1 MEVIVMKH
9 SFKKEISLL
18 LAVLMV
24 SATASVAA
32 APAPETEPIPAAS
45 SPVSASPANADGA
58 IEGGKKTETVYV
70 TLDCEGN
77 PTEQIVTDWLHTN
90 EAGAKLT
97 DKSDLDGIE
106 NIKGEEVPLKS
117 GDSLT
122 WKLGGTDL
130 YYRGTTQK
138 QLPVSVSISYFL
150 NGRSISPDD
159 LAGKSGHV
167 KIQINLKNNEAHT
180 VDLNGK
186 PATMYTPMMAVVGMI
201 LPEETFQNIEVSD
214 GKLISDGS
222 SQVAAFISIPGLDD
236 SLNLK
241 GYSSLPDLQDLSF
254 PEQFTITADATEFE
268 MGPIG
273 FALTPS
279 IPELDDMEG
288 SNDFEEMKQDLYDL
302 RDIQNN
308 IEEADANRLVRSL
321 FTDPAVTRG
330 AQALTD
336 DIFDFYDMDKA
347 LLDILPDYV
356 TPENIALYDRVKDDA
371 ETAQVSAL
379 LDNEYFRG
387 LPDRLTDE
395 NIEKARLLVAD
406 YDMLQELDMSKI
418 RKAVKTLDDCD
429 DVLDLVSRSRRLAD
443 RMADNK
449 DVFNTLE
456 TLMKYGQQA
465 AAMFQQFNDP
475 ELIAQLSSISD
486 EEIGIMV
493 GALVDHR
500 AQQIAGKIP
509 SELTSPSFLGR
520 QASSFVQPVKDSGA
534 VVYGKV
540 APSDRKTLA
549 VCLAFAAE
557 QTQNP
562 ALSQLIPAVQAGQ
575 VPPQYIPTVVGIVA
589 QVQQTILGAG
599 GDADAAKDKMTEE
612 IIGVKDSLA
621 DLAASMGE
629 DVSEEDVEK
638 ALKFLKNSMPDLKY
652 LAQKLG
658 KNDDELN
665 EAEDLL
671 NDVKLMRYLSDWG
684 NKLLDMKADMD
695 ANAENLELLREALKE
710 YDKPEVK
717 AFQAALP
724 DLMDD
729 MDDARPIFESL
740 KDRLKDPIL
749 NASLHNSPDT
759 IKTLMNMKDDLEQYR
774 NVAEIMRVA
783 TDQKNVDL
791 AREAVEK
798 LDKMES
804 ENVVDKSIEK
814 LEAADELLARK
825 DEYVALGKDYRIYT
839 QAGDS
844 VETDVKFIMKTDEI
858 KKPEPVKA
866 EPAVQQ
872 EDSGL
877 WAKCKN
883 FFQKLT
889 RQTS

>member
-1 MEVIVMKH
+1 MKH

-32 APAPETEPIPAAS
+32 TPAPEAAPLPASS
-45 SPVSASPANADGA
+45 SPVSPANADGA
-58 IEGGKKTETVYV
+58 LEGGKKTETVYV

-77 PTEQIVTDWLHTN
+77 PTEQIVTDWLHTD

-106 NIKGEEVPLKS
+106 NIKGEEIPLKS
-117 GDSLT
+117 GENLT
-122 WKLGGTDL
+122 WKLSGTDL
-130 YYRGTTQK
+130 YYRGTTKK

-150 NGRSISPDD
+150 DGRRISPDD

-167 KIQINLKNNEAHT
+167 KIQIDLKNNEAHT

-186 PATMYTPMMAVVGMI
+186 PATMYTPVMAVVGMI
-201 LPEETFQNIEVSD
+201 LPEETFQNIKVSD
-214 GKLISDGS
+214 GRLISDGS
-222 SQVAAFISIPGLDD
+222 NQVAAFLSIPGLDD

-241 GYSSLPDLQDLSF
+241 GFSSLPDLQELSF

-273 FALTPS
+273 FALSPN

-288 SNDFEEMKQDLYDL
+288 ADDFEEIKQDLYDL

-321 FTDPAVTRG
+321 FTDPAITRG
-330 AQALTD
+330 AQILTD
-336 DIFDFYDMDKA
+336 DVFDFYDMDKA

-356 TPENIALYDRVKDDA
+356 TPENIALYDRIKDDA

-379 LDNEYFRG
+379 LDNEYFRS

-395 NIEKARLLVAD
+395 NIEKARLLIAD

-418 RKAVKTLDDCD
+418 RKAVRTLDDCD
-429 DVLDLVSRSRRLAD
+429 DILDLVSHSRRLAD

-449 DVFNTLE
+449 DVFQTLE

-465 AAMFQQFNDP
+465 AAMFQQFQDP
-475 ELIAQLSSISD
+475 ELMAQLSSISD

-500 AQQIAGKIP
+500 AEQMIDKIP

-540 APSDRKTLA
+540 APADRKTLA
-549 VCLAFAAE
+549 VCLGFAAE

-562 ALSQLIPAVQAGQ
+562 ALSQLIPAAQAGQ
-575 VPPQYIPTVVGIVA
+575 IPPQFIPTVVGVVA
-589 QVQQTILGAG
+589 QVQQTILSAG
-599 GDADAAKDKMTEE
+599 GDADAAKDKMTQE
-612 IIGVKDSLA
+612 IIGVKDSLTG
-621 DLAASMGE
+621 LAASMGE
-629 DVSEEDVEK
+629 DVSVEDVEK

-740 KDRLKDPIL
+740 KERLEDPIL

-759 IKTLMNMKDDLEQYR
+759 IKTLMTMKDDLEQYR
-774 NVAEIMRVA
+774 NVAEILRVA

-791 AREAVEK
+791 ARDAVEK

-804 ENVVDKSIEK
+804 ENVVGNSIEK

-825 DEYVALGKDYRIYT
+825 DEYAALGKDYRIYT

-858 KKPEPVKA
+858 KKPAPVQAEPV
-866 EPAVQQ
+866 VQQ
-872 EDSGL
+872 EDSGI
-877 WAKCKN
+877 WAKCKS

-889 RQTS
+889 RQAS